1 LPPNGGRKSIA
12 HRTEVAFYGNQDDK
26 PKLVAIIQES
36 NPSMDFDEFEET
48 IGLMCEDIPGLESI
62 TEEEFS
68 ALVTDCWEIYQQ
80 TLLP

>member
-1 LPPNGGRKSIA
+1 MNYQAL
-12 HRTEVAFYGNQDDK
+12 NQDDK
-26 PKLVAIIQES
+26 INLIAIIRES
-36 NPSMDFDEFEET
+36 NPSIDFDEFEET

-68 ALVTDCWEIYQQ
+68 SLVTECWEIYQQ